1 MSARSDIS
9 VVGQPL
15 FLAWLAALG
24 IGLVMVTSASM
35 PLAAEVYQNP
45 FQFAIRHLVYLGLAG
60 IAFAVVASVPLRI
73 FARLDRI
80 ALVLA
85 IVGLVLVL
93 VVGDDPVKGSHR
105 WIRLGAFS
113 VQPSELTKVA
123 FVLYIAAHL
132 TRRGDAVRERFGALM
147 RPVLVT
153 SLIGVLLLLE
163 PDFGTMVVLALVSFS
178 LLFLAGA
185 RLAHLAL
192 LALLGGASVALV
204 LTLEPYRLARM
215 AVFLNPWAEPFGG
228 GYQLTQALIAF
239 GRGEWFGLGLG
250 QSIQKLFF
258 LPEAHT
264 DFIFAVMAEELGL
277 VGVMGIALLL
287 SYITLQAAHVG
298 RSSIRLGQLFR
309 GYVAYGAGLLLG
321 VQFLVNLGVNVGL
334 LPTKGLTL
342 PLMSYGGNSLIV
354 CSVLVGFIAR
364 AHLENCREGA
374 DGRATS

>member
-1 MSARSDIS
+1 VSARSDIS

-35 PLAAEVYQNP
+35 PLAAEIYQKP
-45 FQFAIRHLVYLGLAG
+45 FQFATRHLVYLGLAG
-60 IAFAVVASVPLRI
+60 IAFAVVVSVPLRI
-73 FARLDRI
+73 VARLDRI

-93 VVGDDPVKGSHR
+93 VVGDDPVKGSRR

-113 VQPSELTKVA
+113 VQPSELMKVA
-123 FVLYIAAHL
+123 FVIYIAAHL

-185 RLAHLAL
+185 RLGHLAL

-204 LTLEPYRLARM
+204 LTLEPYRLARL

-277 VGVMGIALLL
+277 VGVMSVALLL
-287 SYITLQAAHVG
+287 SYITLHAAHVG

-309 GYVAYGAGLLLG
+309 GYLAYGAGLLLG
-321 VQFLVNLGVNVGL
+321 VQFLVHVGVNVGL

-342 PLMSYGGNSLIV
+342 PLMSYGGNSVIV
-354 CSVLVGFIAR
+354 CSVLVGFIVR

-374 DGRATS
+374 RVRATS